1 MRIAVPLLA
10 LALAACG
17 SSPRPLAPWP
27 PSPDPVAMTEPPESP
42 TTGPHV
48 VRRLLAEAHAL
59 VERDQTLARE
69 LPDPRGN
76 ARARAEADDLANE
89 LARIEAPH
97 PTEDSATL
105 DALVEGLARVTSR
118 ATLLNESLRIATSR
132 ITAVATG
139 VSTD

>member
-1 MRIAVPLLA
+1 MRIIALTLLLA
-10 LALAACG
+10 GCA
-17 SSPRPLAPWP
+17 STTSPSVLTVFP
-27 PSPDPVAMTEPPESP
+27 PDPIAQTEPPESP

-76 ARARAEADDLANE
+76 ARARAEADDLASE
-89 LARIEAPH
+89 LGRVEAPY

-105 DALVEGLARVTSR
+105 DAVVEGLARVTSR
-118 ATLLNESLRIATSR
+118 ATLLHEALRTATER
-132 ITAVATG
+132 VTAL
-139 VSTD
+139 STD